1 MAKIGLAAE
10 LAKQA
15 AQAARE
21 EVAAQSGE
29 ADAKPTL
36 GGKGW
41 TVPVLPDAFMLDEAM
56 DLATR
61 RVAGHYRNVLAHQG
75 LNVDLETAD
84 THTALGTTV
93 SGEPHQE
100 PLLQAHLREQVSGR
114 LVKAYTTPA
123 LLTMYA
129 AQQQATGIVVDGQ
142 V

>member
-21 EVAAQSGE
+21 EVAALSGDKPAE
-29 ADAKPTL
+29 KSAKH
-36 GGKGW
+36 W
-41 TVPVLPDAFMLDEAM
+41 TVPTLPDGFVLDDAM

-61 RVAGHYRNVLAHQG
+61 RIAGHYRQVLAPQG
-75 LNVDLETAD
+75 LHVDLEPLEGQPA
-84 THTALGTTV
+84 AEAPQQL
-93 SGEPHQE
+93 

-129 AQQQATGIVVDGQ
+129 AQQHATGIVVDGE